1 MSVVLFGSILA
12 LLLIGIWYLVKPKA
26 KLPIQKS
33 AYGLRDSPAKW
44 SKSAIPYKQYTEL
57 DEHED
62 AQDLDAFMASLD
74 QVDDDKL
81 SGELRSPMQRKS
93 GQLNWMANRTRGDA
107 NSTTDTVYFTTTAIA
122 RQRCFHTTKVCSG
135 LKNANAV
142 VSAKACK
149 LCCTVGVGT
158 VQVSILD

>member
-12 LLLIGIWYLVKPKA
+12 LLLIGLWYLVKPKA

-33 AYGLRDSPAKW
+33 VYGLRDSPAKW

-62 AQDLDAFMASLD
+62 AQDRDEFLADYA
-74 QVDDDKL
+74 DDKNDKL
-81 SGELRSPMQRKS
+81 PEELIPPMQRKS

-107 NSTTDTVYFTTTAIA
+107 NSTNDCPDTVYFTTTAIA

-149 LCCTVGVGT
+149 LCCTVGV
-158 VQVSILD
+158 Q